1 MIDDYQVPYSYEV
14 KELAN
19 GMFQITITATGFLNS
34 RDAERFLSDINNFE
48 FDHNNFIHKSKP
60 TYH

>member
-1 MIDDYQVPYSYEV
+1 MEDYRVPYSYEI
-14 KELAN
+14 KELGN

-34 RDAERFLSDINNFE
+34 KDAERFLQDINSYE
-48 FDHNNFIHKSKP
+48 FDHTKIKTLKP